1 MTQPR
6 TIQLFLVDGDPR
18 FRIKATLSNWTGLVY
33 SLPRTCLD
41 KDPARPDLQQTGV
54 YLLFGT
60 NDETGEAQVYVGQA
74 RERANGNGM
83 LARIY
88 EHVQREDSH
97 DYFTHVI
104 AVTTQNDSFGPT
116 EISYL
121 ENRFYR
127 MAADAARYKVTN
139 GNCPSPGKVTEEKEA
154 ELEEFIGYART
165 VIGALGYKVFEPLD
179 STAPD
184 SEPDS
189 VDIHRAEHAE
199 GVFELRYNGAY
210 ARGLQTTDGFVVL
223 KNSRINAELTPSHP
237 ASIERLREHY
247 GYAIGED
254 WVTTEDLLFNSPS
267 GAAGFVGGASLNGRT
282 EWKRGGRSLKEIEDS
297 EIENAVQE
305 H

>member
-41 KDPARPDLQQTGV
+41 NDPARPDLEQTGV

-60 NDETGEAQVYVGQA
+60 NDETGQAQVYVGQA
-74 RERANGNGM
+74 RERANGKGI
-83 LARIY
+83 LGRIY
-88 EHVQREDSH
+88 EHVTTEDGQE
-97 DYFTHVI
+97 YFTHVI

-127 MAADAARYKVTN
+127 MAADASRYKVTN

-179 STAPD
+179 DAGANAQSTSIDVHPAES
-184 SEPDS
+184 SENTL
-189 VDIHRAEHAE
+189 
-199 GVFELRYNGAY
+199 ELKRKGTLAY
-210 ARGLQTTDGFVVL
+210 GRQTTDGFVVL
-223 KNSRINAELTPSHP
+223 AGSRINAEMTSTCPPS
-237 ASIERLREHY
+237 ARNMREKYDDAIEDY
-247 GYAIGED
+247 
-254 WVTTEDLLFNSPS
+254 VTTKDLLFNSPS
-267 GAAGFVGGASLNGRT
+267 GAACFVGGASLNGKEAWKDSQGRNLNQIEET
-282 EWKRGGRSLKEIEDS
+282 EVR
-297 EIENAVQE
+297 NAVQE